1 MNYEEALEFVHCG
14 FFGGTRPGLERVEE
28 LLSHLGNPHEK
39 LRFIHVTGTNG
50 KGSFC
55 AMTDAILRAAGYK
68 SGLFTSPYIVR
79 FNERMRFCGEPI
91 GDEELAGLLSEIK
104 PVVEQMDD
112 RPTEFELITAAA
124 MLWFSRVG
132 ADPVVLEVGMGGRL
146 DATNVISSPILSVI
160 TGISLDHTAILGD
173 TVEKIAAEKAGI
185 IKPGVP
191 VLWCGDDEAAGAVIA
206 KVAAERGSELRLP
219 DAKISNPVF
228 SLDGTVFDS
237 GRMKGLSLSLL
248 GEYQLKNV
256 KNVISAARILSE
268 RGLKTGARALRRG
281 LQNVAWPARF
291 ELLNRNPVVI
301 YDGGH
306 NPEGVSVALESVT
319 RYFGGRAVFINGM
332 LADKDYRSCTRMIGA
347 QAKRVF
353 CVTPPGPRALD
364 AASLAACYR
373 ESGVASEACGSYRE
387 AVRKAAKFA
396 REKSL
401 PVIILGSLYM
411 YSEMEVAVM
420 EELKIQNE

>member
-14 FFGGTRPGLERVEE
+14 FFGGTRPGLERVSE
-28 LLSHLGNPHEK
+28 LLNLLGNPQRG

-55 AMTDAILRAAGYK
+55 AMTDAILRAAGYR

-79 FNERMRFCGEPI
+79 FNERMRVGGKPI
-91 GDEELAGLLSEIK
+91 GDAELAEILSEIK
-104 PVVEQMDD
+104 PVVETMED

-124 MLWFSRVG
+124 LLWFSRVG

-146 DATNVISSPILSVI
+146 DATNIITDPLLSVI
-160 TGISLDHTAILGD
+160 TGVSLDHTAILGD

-191 VLWCGDDEAAGAVIA
+191 VLWCGDNPAAGAVIERVA
-206 KVAAERGSELRLP
+206 KERGSELYRP
-219 DAKISNPVF
+219 GAKISNPAF

-237 GRMKGLSLSLL
+237 GRMKGLRLSLL

-268 RGLKTGARALRRG
+268 RGLKTTGRALRRG

-291 ELLNRNPVVI
+291 ELLSRDPVVI

-306 NPEGVSVALESVT
+306 NPEGVCAALESVK

-332 LADKDYRSCTRMIGA
+332 LADKDYKSCTRMIGS
-347 QAKRVF
+347 QAERVF
-353 CVTPPGPRALD
+353 CVTPPGPRALA
-364 AASLAACYR
+364 AASLADCYL
-373 ESGVASEACGSYRE
+373 ESGVRAEPCGSYRE
-387 AVRKAAKFA
+387 AVAKAAEYA
-396 REKSL
+396 RGNRL

-411 YSEMEVAVM
+411 YAEMAEAVR
-420 EELKIQNE
+420 EELSE

>member
-28 LLSHLGNPHEK
+28 LLSRLGNPHKK

-55 AMTDAILRAAGYK
+55 AMTDSILRAAGYK

-91 GDEELAGLLSEIK
+91 GDEELASLLSEIK
-104 PVVEQMDD
+104 PVVKQMDD

-124 MLWFSRVG
+124 MLWFARVG

-191 VLWCGDDEAAGAVIA
+191 VLWCGDDPAAGAVIERI
-206 KVAAERGSELRLP
+206 AAERGSELRRP
-219 DAKISNPVF
+219 DAKITNPVF

-237 GRMKGLSLSLL
+237 GRTKGLRLSLL

-256 KNVISAARILSE
+256 KNVISAARILSQ
-268 RGLKTGARALRRG
+268 RGLKTGARAIRRG

-291 ELLNRNPVVI
+291 ELLSRDPVVI

-306 NPEGVSVALESVT
+306 NPEGVFVALESVK
-319 RYFGGRAVFINGM
+319 RYFGGKAVFINGM
-332 LADKDYRSCTRMIGA
+332 LADKDYRICTRMIGA
-347 QAKRVF
+347 QAERVF

-364 AASLAACYR
+364 AASLAACYE
-373 ESGVASEACGSYRE
+373 ESGVRAEACGSYRG
-387 AVRKAAKFA
+387 AVAKAAEFA
-396 REKSL
+396 RENKF

-411 YSEMEVAVM
+411 YAEMADAVR
-420 EELKIQNE
+420 EELKINN

>member
-55 AMTDAILRAAGYK
+55 AMTDSILRAAGYR

-219 DAKISNPVF
+219 DAKISNPAF

-281 LQNVAWPARF
+281 LKNVAWPARF

-347 QAKRVF
+347 QAAAVF

-364 AASLAACYR
+364 AASLEACYR
-373 ESGVASEACGSYRE
+373 ESGVAAEACGSYRE